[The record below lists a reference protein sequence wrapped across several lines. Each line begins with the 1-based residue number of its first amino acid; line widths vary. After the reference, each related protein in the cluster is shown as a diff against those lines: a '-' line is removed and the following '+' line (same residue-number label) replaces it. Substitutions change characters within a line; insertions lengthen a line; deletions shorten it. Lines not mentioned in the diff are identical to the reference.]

1 MISNPKRNT
10 NIRNTKII
18 RKILSE
24 WSQKQIINEGR
35 TKWDVHWLM
44 LPRRKE
50 LHDVFFPLVCCF
62 FTTFIFVKE
71 FILQSNI
78 FLERNV
84 IFIEFFHSQKFL
96 LKEKFLPH
104 PHKAA
109 THNACALVRA
119 MASNTRM
126 ANTDDERA
134 LLTAADKK
142 DVKTLTS
149 LLQKGVCPNVHDGVS
164 T

>member
-1 MISNPKRNT
+1 MFY
-10 NIRNTKII
+10 
-18 RKILSE
+18 LQ
-24 WSQKQIINEGR
+24 WSA
-35 TKWDVHWLM
+35 
-44 LPRRKE
+44 
-50 LHDVFFPLVCCF
+50 VFFPLFAVF
-62 FTTFIFVKE
+62 FKE
-71 FILQSNI
+71 N
-78 FLERNV
+78 
-84 IFIEFFHSQKFL
+84 
-96 LKEKFLPH
+96 FLPH

-119 MASNTRM
+119 MASKTRM

-134 LLTAADKK
+134 LCTAAAMK